1 MENCSDNVTGN
12 VGDNMKKL
20 LEIIFI
26 FVLCVIII
34 LPSICYADDLG
45 LGNLDDYKGNPGN
58 ADKLVSKAED
68 ILGIIQVVGTVISVI
83 MLMVIGIKYM
93 MGSVEEKA
101 EYKETLKPYL
111 IGAFLLFTG
120 TLIPQIIYK
129 LAQNF

>member
-1 MENCSDNVTGN
+1 MENCSNNVTGN

-45 LGNLDDYKGNPGN
+45 LWNWDDYKGNTGN
-58 ADKLVSKAED
+58 ADRLVSKAED